1 MSNVGSIRLICILP
15 NKYLSNTYI
24 FKKVVKSV
32 SVCMTITLSSMHHD

>member
-24 FKKVVKSV
+24 FKKFVEVVGCV
-32 SVCMTITLSSMHHD
+32 SHNHIKLHAS